1 MLLEND
7 INKTFGKVEENKHK
21 QLKHFVA
28 FSFLCF
34 FVFTFFFSFSL
45 EYSHTMKLSVIF
57 PEMKSFMIHTLF

>member
-34 FVFTFFFSFSL
+34 FVFTFFFFL
-45 EYSHTMKLSVIF
+45 LGIQPYHEAECNF
-57 PEMKSFMIHTLF
+57 P